1 MVLVARTTCCPG
13 GEAAGG
19 RRNVHTVS
27 VSFNLHTYPLVSK
40 RRILDLP
47 GHSHFLT
54 FSTYQRRRF
63 LDSGETRDIVLE
75 VLQKCLVMH
84 KASCAGVVVMPDHVH
99 ALISGGEDFKIS
111 PFVQVWKKTSSYR
124 IGQFYERELKQYEQF
139 CPKGCPVWQARF
151 YDYNVD
157 SDEKQNEKIEYMHQN
172 PVVAGLAENA
182 LDWNWSSARFY
193 ERGEPVGV
201 TITP

>member
-1 MVLVARTTCCPG
+1 M
-13 GEAAGG
+13 
-19 RRNVHTVS
+19 
-27 VSFNLHTYPLVSK
+27 

-47 GHSHFLT
+47 GQSHFLT

-63 LDSGETRDIVLE
+63 LDSSQTRDIAME
-75 VLQKCLVMH
+75 VLQKCLLTH
-84 KASCAGVVVMPDHVH
+84 SASCAGFVIMPDHIH

-124 IGQFYERELKQYEQF
+124 IRQFFERELQQYERL
-139 CPKGCPVWQARF
+139 CPEGCPIWQARF

-157 SDEKQNEKIEYMHQN
+157 SDEKLNEKIEYMHQN
-172 PVVAGLAENA
+172 PVAAGLTETA
-182 LDWNWSSARFY
+182 LDWNWSSSRFY
-193 ERGEPVGV
+193 ERGEMVGV